1 MEWGL
6 WGRWLRELSGW
17 WAQGG
22 RGAAGESWGAWRPPT
37 AYSNVRQA
45 TSMAHVTLLPR
56 VEGEAGSMGKGPPK
70 EKEERRI
77 RACKLLACLR
87 KVC

>member
-22 RGAAGESWGAWRPPT
+22 RGAAGESWGAWCPPT

-45 TSMAHVTLLPR
+45 TSVARVTLLPWWKER
-56 VEGEAGSMGKGPPK
+56 QDPWGKAPLKRKKGGESESAN
-70 EKEERRI
+70 
-77 RACKLLACLR
+77 CLH
-87 KVC
+87 V